1 MHGHR
6 SIQRGT
12 REGEGLNERI
22 KIEKEVKEKKKKK
35 GEEKRVTSERERG
48 VEISVRANSKK

>member
-12 REGEGLNERI
+12 RKGEGLNERI
-22 KIEKEVKEKKKKK
+22 KIEKVVKEKKK
-35 GEEKRVTSERERG
+35 EEEMRVTSERERG

>member
-22 KIEKEVKEKKKKK
+22 KIEKEVKEKKKK
-35 GEEKRVTSERERG
+35 GEEMRATSERERG
-48 VEISVRANSKK
+48 VEISIRANSKK